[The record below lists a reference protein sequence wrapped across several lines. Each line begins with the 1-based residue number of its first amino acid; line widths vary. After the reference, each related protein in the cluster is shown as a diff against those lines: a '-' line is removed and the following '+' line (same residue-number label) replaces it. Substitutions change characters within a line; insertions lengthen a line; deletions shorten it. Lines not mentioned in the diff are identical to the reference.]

1 MKPYI
6 GILSALFSLALMVGC
21 ASSNPDSGT
30 ASAASAADAANRQ
43 TMRQQQT
50 NIDAANA
57 AAMQNRGGGAMG
69 H

>member
-21 ASSNPDSGT
+21 ANDNPGLNSAST
-30 ASAASAADAANRQ
+30 ASADAANRQ
-43 TMRQQQT
+43 TMRQQQA
-50 NIDAANA
+50 NIDAANS